1 MSERSPK
8 KPKSR
13 NEGYKA
19 SPQAKRAQQKL
30 TGSKRSSSRKA
41 KSSSTSES
49 SAASSSRPTSEARN
63 KSGNSKWSKPKNSQP
78 LPKSTSKFKSKFSSN
93 KKGPNKALSG
103 KKTGSSDQRKRPTQD
118 RGRKPTHSITLKGSF
133 KIDVQQN
140 LYFYPSSDN
149 PTLSIEE
156 ENFLRRRVLVYGK
169 DSLTAIH
176 GDEVIAVITPSGKND
191 NYRGRRNK
199 NESTSSNWLE
209 DPRNLKAK
217 VTKILNRHINR
228 ILGTYIYHDKKHFI
242 APEAQYL
249 PEMEITHLGGFKPQL
264 DDWVSVKIEKWEKF
278 YDKPILSL
286 QNIIKYDNPIELE
299 ELKVLA
305 RLGIEPEFNQNIQA
319 ELALITNQPL
329 ISDEERAKRD
339 DFTKQ
344 NIITIDPKTA
354 EDHDDAIG
362 IEKLADNKGWKLWVH
377 IADVSHLVVPG
388 SSLDKEAL
396 HRGNS
401 TYLPDKVLPMLP
413 FALSQDLC
421 SLKPDV
427 ERLTCYVE
435 LTLDEYAE
443 VTDYKFGKGIIN
455 VAAKLSYEEAQGI
468 LDKPT
473 ESERPSAIIEV
484 VQLSST
490 LTRMLRA
497 NRVKNGSLELERP
510 SLELILDDKR
520 EVIGFEPT
528 VHIETHELIEE
539 CMLLANETIATYMVQ
554 QQKACIYRVHDE
566 PDPEKLENFSQMAK
580 QYGYS
585 PGDLTL
591 RGELQRFLKVVK
603 GSPYEAELK
612 LALLKSLKRAC
623 YIEKSMPHYGLAK
636 QHYTHFT
643 SPIRRYADLV
653 VHRQLSAVIETNR
666 TKQLEKTPYNNQAI
680 AKIAEHLSVTERNSS
695 DAEEQIK
702 KLKLLNYFAKQCAL
716 PYESRKSFE
725 ARIGDCSPAGIFIE
739 LSDFFLKG
747 MVRRSDLPYNQ
758 DEQAWHYDSSFKSF
772 LRGNAKQLRD
782 YPAKFQAGDTISIS
796 IAHVDIPKRFLDF
809 RLAD

>member
-1 MSERSPK
+1 MPKRPSK
-8 KPKSR
+8 KPQNST
-13 NEGYKA
+13 A
-19 SPQAKRAQQKL
+19 
-30 TGSKRSSSRKA
+30 SKRSGSKKPSRR
-41 KSSSTSES
+41 KSSSSKSEEK
-49 SAASSSRPTSEARN
+49 PTN
-63 KSGNSKWSKPKNSQP
+63 GKWSKPKNTQP
-78 LPKSTSKFKSKFSSN
+78 LPKFKGKGKFTSKS
-93 KKGPNKALSG
+93 KGPNKALT
-103 KKTGSSDQRKRPTQD
+103 KKSSGSSRD
-118 RGRKPTHSITLKGSF
+118 RGKPSLSLTLKGSF
-133 KIDVQQN
+133 KLDVQQN

-149 PTLSIEE
+149 PTLSEQEE
-156 ENFLRRRVLVYGK
+156 KFLNRRVQVAGK

-176 GDEVIAVITPSGKND
+176 GDEVIAVVTPNGRD
-191 NYRGRRNK
+191 PHRGNYRGRNH
-199 NESTSSNWLE
+199 STPELTANNWLE
-209 DPRNLKAK
+209 EPRNLKAK
-217 VTKILNRHINR
+217 VTKILDRKVNR
-228 ILGTYIYHDKKHFI
+228 ILGTYIYHNNKHYI

-249 PEMEITHLGGFKPQL
+249 PEMEITHLGGLKPQI
-264 DDWVSVKIEKWEKF
+264 DDWISVRIEKWEKF

-286 QNIIKYDNPIELE
+286 KNIIKYENPIELE

-305 RLGIEPEFNQNIQA
+305 RLGIEPEFNSTIQA
-319 ELALITNQPL
+319 ELALITKQPL
-329 ISDEERAKRD
+329 ISEEERAKRD
-339 DFTKQ
+339 DFTKTP
-344 NIITIDPKTA
+344 IITIDPKTA

-362 IEKLADNKGWKLWVH
+362 IEKLSDNQGWKLWVH
-377 IADVSHLVVPG
+377 IADVSHLVTPG
-388 SSLDKEAL
+388 SALDKEAL

-435 LTLDEYAE
+435 LLLDEDAQ

-468 LDKPT
+468 LDNPS
-473 ESERPSAIIEV
+473 ESERPAAIIEV

-490 LTRMLRA
+490 LTRLLRA
-497 NRVKNGSLELERP
+497 NRIKNGSLELERP
-510 SLELILDDKR
+510 SLELILNDQR
-520 EVIGFEPT
+520 EVVGFEPS

-539 CMLLANETIATYMVQ
+539 CMLLANETIATYMIQ

-566 PDPEKLENFSQMAK
+566 PDPEKLENFSQMAQ

-591 RGELQRFLKVVK
+591 RGELQRFLKVIK
-603 GSPYEAELK
+603 KSPYEAELK

-653 VHRQLSAVIETNR
+653 VHRQLSAVIQTQR
-666 TKQLEKTPYNNQAI
+666 TKQLEPTPYNNQAI

-702 KLKLLNYFAKQCAL
+702 KLKLLNYFAKQAAL
-716 PYESRKSFE
+716 PYDSRKSFE
-725 ARIGDCSPAGIFIE
+725 ARIGDCSPGGLFIE
-739 LSDFFLKG
+739 LSDFHLKG
-747 MVRRSDLPYNQ
+747 MIRRADLPYNQ
-758 DEQAWHYDSSFKSF
+758 DEKAWHYDSSFKAY
-772 LRGNAKQLRD
+772 LRGNSKKLHD
-782 YPAKFQAGDTISIS
+782 YPAKFQAGDTVRIS
-796 IAHVDIPKRFLDF
+796 IAHVNIPKRFLDF